1 MQRWNK
7 NKVTPPHQKATS
19 AEPSAT
25 LPVGCTNHALGVVT
39 FPVGWASG
47 FLAHADERVPNS
59 VGKSK
64 TNLPTLRIVEGHE
77 QVPSSVDQWLRWL
90 TGKLVNTWKKHIW
103 AVLLWAAMMTT
114 PSITSA
120 ETPASSSVS
129 ASASADKGVG
139 VWQYASNG
147 QKFEDL
153 VALSTEEMGKLPFTL
168 RMEIKKWKQVQ
179 LSQEVV
185 SKKMEDSQLSQEVV
199 SLDQGIL
206 DGEKTI
212 IVEYQKMIDNFHQ
225 LHNEKNT
232 SPIYFTIK
240 EDLKKALLTGKPP
253 EILPQLESIRSILMS

>member
-1 MQRWNK
+1 
-7 NKVTPPHQKATS
+7 
-19 AEPSAT
+19 
-25 LPVGCTNHALGVVT
+25 
-39 FPVGWASG
+39 
-47 FLAHADERVPNS
+47 
-59 VGKSK
+59 
-64 TNLPTLRIVEGHE
+64 
-77 QVPSSVDQWLRWL
+77 
-90 TGKLVNTWKKHIW
+90 
-103 AVLLWAAMMTT
+103 MTT

-185 SKKMEDSQLSQEVV
+185 SLDQGIAKKKVEVVSLDQGIAKKKVEVVSKKMEDSQLSQEVV
-199 SLDQGIL
+199 SKTVKKWEIDQ
-206 DGEKTI
+206 TI

>member
-1 MQRWNK
+1 M
-7 NKVTPPHQKATS
+7 
-19 AEPSAT
+19 
-25 LPVGCTNHALGVVT
+25 
-39 FPVGWASG
+39 
-47 FLAHADERVPNS
+47 
-59 VGKSK
+59 
-64 TNLPTLRIVEGHE
+64 
-77 QVPSSVDQWLRWL
+77 
-90 TGKLVNTWKKHIW
+90 
-103 AVLLWAAMMTT
+103 LLWAAMMTT

-153 VALSTEEMGKLPFTL
+153 VALSTEEMGKLPEKIQSELETW
-168 RMEIKKWKQVQ
+168 MDKQEQ
-179 LSQEVV
+179 LQKQEVV

-199 SLDQGIL
+199 SKTVKKWEIDQ
-206 DGEKTI
+206 TI

>member
-1 MQRWNK
+1 M
-7 NKVTPPHQKATS
+7 
-19 AEPSAT
+19 
-25 LPVGCTNHALGVVT
+25 
-39 FPVGWASG
+39 
-47 FLAHADERVPNS
+47 
-59 VGKSK
+59 
-64 TNLPTLRIVEGHE
+64 
-77 QVPSSVDQWLRWL
+77 
-90 TGKLVNTWKKHIW
+90 
-103 AVLLWAAMMTT
+103 LLWAAMMTT

-153 VALSTEEMGKLPFTL
+153 VALSTEEMGKLPEKIQSELETWMDKQEQL
-168 RMEIKKWKQVQ
+168 QKQEVVSLDQGIAKKKVEVVSLDQGIAKKKV
-179 LSQEVV
+179 EVV

-199 SLDQGIL
+199 SKTVKKWEIDQ
-206 DGEKTI
+206 TI